1 MPFYLPIAHFVNLRE
16 ILNFSKEEYQRIAN
30 GNADFRIFRRSGKED
45 NSNED

>member
-30 GNADFRIFRRSGKED
+30 GNLDCIFRRSGKED